1 MDLLEK
7 EGELQ
12 PRGKLLLTSSAG
24 FWELTVE
31 ISCGPSRP
39 PGGLCGLASTGLV
52 GFLNPN
58 RAITK

>member
-31 ISCGPSRP
+31 ISCGIVACSNYF
-39 PGGLCGLASTGLV
+39 G
-52 GFLNPN
+52 
-58 RAITK
+58 K